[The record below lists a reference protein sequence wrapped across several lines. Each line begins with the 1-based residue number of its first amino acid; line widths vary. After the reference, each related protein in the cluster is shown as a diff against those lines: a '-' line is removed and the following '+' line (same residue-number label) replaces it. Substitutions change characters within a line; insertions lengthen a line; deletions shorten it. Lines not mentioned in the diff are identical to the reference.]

1 MDAKETFQAALA
13 ATQNIASELPAT
25 PRPSKAIARPEVTR
39 PEGTLKA
46 AEPVDQPLK
55 VLVSWAHRG
64 EKWSTQQ
71 EKDWEQSV
79 MEFTT
84 ALRSMG
90 IDADIDLFHAHE
102 DGSDWTR
109 FGQNAVRDAD
119 YVLVAITEGWA
130 ERWSGTN
137 GPQVGA
143 GAAVEADTLK
153 GLFINNQVELQKK
166 LKLVV
171 LGEQSPRCI
180 PEDMARFTYFKIEV
194 DNLDSFEDLLRTL
207 TGQPYYEKPDLGEVP
222 ILPPAIRQGF
232 KRRTAR
238 TANADDLADY
248 DAVREEIST
257 LELHQLRRKIPSVEV
272 QQRLEVLRAVLNA
285 MSN

>member
-1 MDAKETFQAALA
+1 MDGRESFKALLA
-13 ATQNIASELPAT
+13 ATQQIADAIPKITAPST
-25 PRPSKAIARPEVTR
+25 PGVKQEVIKSDSPSK
-39 PEGTLKA
+39 
-46 AEPVDQPLK
+46 EPKPIDEPLK

-64 EKWSTQQ
+64 EYWSSQQ
-71 EKDWEQSV
+71 EKDWEQLV

-90 IDADIDLFHAHE
+90 IDADIDLFHTHE
-102 DGSDWTR
+102 DGADWTR

-119 YVLVAITEGWA
+119 YVLVAITKGWA
-130 ERWSGTN
+130 QRWSGTN
-137 GPQVGA
+137 SPHVGA

-153 GLFINNQVELQKK
+153 GLFIKNQTELQKK

-171 LGEQSPRCI
+171 LGDQSPRCI
-180 PEDMARFTYFKIEV
+180 PEDMARFTYFKIDV

-207 TGQPYYEKPDLGEVP
+207 TSQPYYEKPDLGEVP
-222 ILPPAIRQGF
+222 ILPPAIRQSF
-232 KRRTAR
+232 KKKAAR
-238 TANADDLADY
+238 TATHDDLADY
-248 DAVREEIST
+248 DAVREEIAT
-257 LELHQLRRKIPSVEV
+257 LEMSQHRRKIPSVEV